1 MNALQ
6 FETSPYLLQHQDN
19 PVEWMAWGEAAFNR
33 AKSENKLI
41 FLSIGYSTCHWCHV
55 MAHESFEDTD
65 VAAFLNAHF
74 VSIKVDREERP
85 DVDHAYMSVCQLTTG
100 SGGWPLTVFLT
111 PDLIPFYVGTYF
123 PKETAHGRIGLMT
136 LLARISEH
144 WQTDPEA
151 IRESGVAIQDALRDQ
166 QRAKSGAMPG
176 REVLVHAYS
185 DFLNSFDE
193 TFGGF
198 GGAPKFPCPHQLLF
212 LMRYAR
218 VFNEPKALEMVTM
231 TLEKIRLGGIYDQV
245 GLGVHRYS
253 TDVQWRMPHFEKMLY
268 DQALMMMAF
277 SECEGILFK
286 QTVDEI
292 AMYVRRELLSP
303 EGFFYAAEDADTEG
317 EEGAFYLWQDDVIR
331 FESVDDLTAWMPQ
344 REALFLERE
353 RREKPSKDTKILTDW
368 NGLMIAA
375 FATAGFVEEAR
386 KACDALLETRVHQN
400 GLWHCLGRV
409 PIVGMASDYAYFSW
423 GLLELFLA
431 CDDDVYLRHAVSTM
445 DEMIRVLWDDER
457 GVFRLSSDPLFLD
470 QIDVY
475 DGACPSANSVAVYV
489 LIQLVTLTQ
498 KRHYRDYAERL
509 LKFVSRSLSS
519 YAAGHAFWLV
529 GLLGF
534 LPLNCGEEGCEL

>member
-1 MNALQ
+1 MNDLQ

-19 PVEWMAWGEAAFNR
+19 PVAWMAWGEAAFVR
-33 AKSENKLI
+33 ARAENKLV

-55 MAHESFEDTD
+55 MAHESFEDHD

-85 DVDHAYMSVCQLTTG
+85 DVDHAFMSVCQLTTG

-111 PDLIPFYVGTYF
+111 PDLVPFYAGTYF
-123 PKETAHGRIGLMT
+123 PKETMHGRIGLMT

-144 WQTDPEA
+144 WQTDPDA
-151 IRESGVAIQDALRDQ
+151 IRESGVAIQEALREQ
-166 QRAKSGAMPG
+166 QGAKSGVMPG
-176 REVLVHAYS
+176 RDVLVHAYS
-185 DFLNSFDE
+185 DFLNSFDDI
-193 TFGGF
+193 FGGF
-198 GGAPKFPCPHQLLF
+198 GGAPKFPCPHQLIF
-212 LMRYAR
+212 LMRYAQI
-218 VFNEPKALEMVTM
+218 FNEPKALEMVTM

-253 TDVQWRMPHFEKMLY
+253 TDAEWRVPHFEKMLY

-277 SECEGILFK
+277 SECEGLLFK

-292 AMYVRRELLSP
+292 AVYVRRELLSP
-303 EGFFYAAEDADTEG
+303 DGLFYAAEDADTEG
-317 EEGAFYLWQDDVIR
+317 EEGAFYLWQDDVIC
-331 FESVDDLTAWMPQ
+331 FDSVADLTAWMPQ
-344 REALFLERE
+344 REQLFLERE
-353 RREKPSKDTKILTDW
+353 GREKPSKDTKVLTDW

-375 FATAGFVEEAR
+375 FAKAGFVEDAK
-386 KACDALLETRVHQN
+386 KACDALLETRVHQK

-409 PIVGMASDYAYFSW
+409 PIEGMASDYGYFCW
-423 GLLELFLA
+423 GLLELYLA
-431 CDDDVYLRHAVSTM
+431 SGEDVYLHQAVSLM
-445 DEMIRVLWDDER
+445 DEMIRVLWDDAR
-457 GVFRLSSDPLFLD
+457 GVFRLSSDPLFFD
-470 QIDVY
+470 QIDLY

-489 LIQLVTLTQ
+489 LIQLATLTQ
-498 KRHYRDYAERL
+498 KRHYRGYAERL